1 MVTQNG
7 NNFNDAIDSED
18 ILVNAIRAI
27 KQFIPARLD
36 EVKKTAV
43 PADKASF
50 KAGYLQAMEDITKFV
65 KALNI

>member
-1 MVTQNG
+1 MTTNG

-18 ILVNAIRAI
+18 VLVNSIRAI

-36 EVKKTAV
+36 EVKKTNV
-43 PADKASF
+43 PAAKEEF
-50 KAGYLQAMEDITKFV
+50 KNGYMQAMSDVAAFV

>member
-1 MVTQNG
+1 MTTNA

-18 ILVNAIRAI
+18 VLVNAVRAI

-43 PADKASF
+43 PADKEEF
-50 KAGYLQAMEDITKFV
+50 KAGYLKAVEDFAKFI
-65 KALNI
+65 KILAI

>member
-1 MVTQNG
+1 MTTNG

-18 ILVNAIRAI
+18 ILVNSIRAI

-36 EVKKTAV
+36 EVKKTNV
-43 PADKASF
+43 PSSKEEF
-50 KAGYLQAMEDITKFV
+50 KNGYMQAMTDVAAFV

>member
-1 MVTQNG
+1 MTTNG

-18 ILVNAIRAI
+18 VLVNSIRAI

-36 EVKKTAV
+36 EVKKTNV
-43 PADKASF
+43 PSSKEEF
-50 KAGYLQAMEDITKFV
+50 KNGYMQAMNDVAAFV